1 MDFLKVAFNLQEAI
15 VGTTRDML
23 SNKNHLDVGPN
34 SFIPENEQKL
44 YSNCQ
49 FLGQVHYHSID

>member
-15 VGTTRDML
+15 IGTTRDML
-23 SNKNHLDVGPN
+23 SNKNYLDVGPN
-34 SFIPENEQKL
+34 SFPRMNKNL
-44 YSNCQ
+44 CSNCQ